1 MKIPTSKIVIGGAQ
15 LGSKYGITNR
25 LKKMSMSEVKRIFSK
40 AKNKKIKFIDTA
52 FSYGNFEKVF
62 FKQKL
67 NSFELINKIEF
78 DNYLDD
84 KKLNLIKNKI
94 LFSLKKLKKKNYY
107 ALLIHNTEWLDNKNY
122 KKAINFLNLLK
133 KKKFT
138 KKIGISIYEP
148 FKIKKFFKI
157 SKFDLVQ
164 FPYNF
169 FDRRIEKNNILNFMK
184 KNNIES
190 HARSIFLQGILL
202 SKNKFLPKK
211 LSKYQKKF
219 NEYVKFLERNNINQI
234 QACLSLTK
242 STKIDKFVLGFQTQ
256 NELNS
261 ILNTKFDNLK
271 KLKNVPKTNSDLIN
285 PHKW

>member
-1 MKIPTSKIVIGGAQ
+1 M
-15 LGSKYGITNR
+15 
-25 LKKMSMSEVKRIFSK
+25 
-40 AKNKKIKFIDTA
+40 
-52 FSYGNFEKVF
+52 
-62 FKQKL
+62 
-67 NSFELINKIEF
+67 
-78 DNYLDD
+78 
-84 KKLNLIKNKI
+84 
-94 LFSLKKLKKKNYY
+94 
-107 ALLIHNTEWLDNKNY
+107 
-122 KKAINFLNLLK
+122 
-133 KKKFT
+133 
-138 KKIGISIYEP
+138 
-148 FKIKKFFKI
+148 
-157 SKFDLVQ
+157 VQ

-169 FDRRIEKNNILNFMK
+169 FDMRIKKNNILNFMK